1 MVFNVAAIAAAHA
14 MKETS
19 NIESN
24 TEILGVSDNS
34 YHYYDLVLKKFFK
47 FPIIKVATG
56 KFPNLKIKTIDSQT
70 LWMSQHFLFDAE
82 DCQENPANYVE
93 QNLER
98 FASLDVWEYKEK
110 EAIHKY
116 LEGVKSDYGITL
128 DESKL
133 DYTTK
138 VSWVVDRHTEK
149 DRIEILSSY
158 WS

>member
-1 MVFNVAAIAAAHA
+1 MVFNVAAIAATHT

-19 NIESN
+19 NVENN

-34 YHYYDLVLKKFFK
+34 YHCYDLVLKKFFK

-56 KFPNLKIKTIDSQT
+56 KFPNLKIKTIANQT
-70 LWMSQHFLFDAE
+70 LWISQHFLFDVE
-82 DCQENPANYVE
+82 DCQDKPRNYVE

-98 FASLDVWEYKEK
+98 FASLDVWKYKEK

-116 LEGVKSDYGITL
+116 LEGVKSDYGIIL
-128 DESKL
+128 DETKL
-133 DYTTK
+133 KYTTNF
-138 VSWVVDRHTEK
+138 SWVVDKHTKK
-149 DRIEILSSY
+149 DRVEILSSY